1 MIYKIFLLIVLQQ
14 ALRGVYYNSTEDSD
28 HIVDSTMFLED
39 E

>member
-1 MIYKIFLLIVLQQ
+1 MVETAFYVLVILMTLY
-14 ALRGVYYNSTEDSD
+14 LRGSLTNETD